1 MTCPVRVY
9 LLLALV
15 LQVSA
20 ADNQTVPDAPATGDG
35 LDLGV
40 PLGIAKGIANG
51 DFFRNWMESIGMRQR
66 TANGTMAEIPWPRQ
80 GTEFIN
86 QVEQN
91 LSTILSQLQQM
102 LRQAVNRNKN
112 RGPRERKL

>member
-1 MTCPVRVY
+1 MSRAEVC

-20 ADNQTVPDAPATGDG
+20 TDNQTVRDAPSPSDG
-35 LDLGV
+35 PDLGAAIGV
-40 PLGIAKGIANG
+40 AKGLANG
-51 DFFRNWMESIGMRQR
+51 DFFRNWLESIGLRQR
-66 TANGTMAEIPWPRQ
+66 TTNGTMPEIPWPRQ

-102 LRQAVNRNKN
+102 LRQAVNRDKS